1 MEVAAEGCRACE
13 LYEDATQVVFGSG
26 RSNARLMLVGEQP
39 GHYED
44 LAGEPFVGQAG
55 AVLAAALKEAG
66 ISEDEVYVTNVVKHF
81 HFKAGEGKKR
91 LHQTPKTRHIKACL
105 PWFEAE
111 VERVRPAII
120 VCLGATAA
128 QSLLGRDFRV
138 TRDRGLILEWNEH
151 AVIATMHPAAVLRA
165 RDQESR
171 KRLRSDLVEDL
182 KTARRYAKD

>member
-1 MEVAAEGCRACE
+1 
-13 LYEDATQVVFGSG
+13 
-26 RSNARLMLVGEQP
+26 MLVGEQP

-55 AVLAAALKEAG
+55 EVLAAAMKSAG
-66 ISEDEVYVTNVVKHF
+66 ISETEVYVTNIVKHF

-138 TRDRGLILEWNEH
+138 TRDRGLILEWNDH
-151 AVIATMHPAAVLRA
+151 AVIATWHPAAVLRERDSEA
-165 RDQESR
+165 R
-171 KRLRSDLVEDL
+171 KHLRSALIDDLRA
-182 KTARRYAKD
+182 ARRYAKD